1 MEELVDKIV
10 EIEWSYFTNLKNTG
24 GRASCQDNRE
34 EFFLTRKSQWESL
47 NEDIL
52 KSYLDDLEEYK
63 RNKRNPLFEK
73 YAYMMQYTHKD
84 EYEKI
89 KEYLPKKNIENEEII
104 DKIEAIIMKW
114 EVEFSEKYPKI
125 SHVARAID
133 TNDEGKL
140 ASIRTYLRGEHSTYS
155 VKTNT
160 LYYNYISSLKYNLVE
175 EIYSKIICKKGFKS
189 LDELENINN

>member
-63 RNKRNPLFEK
+63 SNKRNPLFEK

-89 KEYLPKKNIENEEII
+89 KEYLPKKNIENEKII
-104 DKIEAIIMKW
+104 DKIEEIIMKW

-125 SHVARAID
+125 SRVARAID

-160 LYYNYISSLKYNLVE
+160 LYYNYIRSLKYNLVE

>member
-104 DKIEAIIMKW
+104 DKIEAIIMKL
-114 EVEFSEKYPKI
+114 EIEFSEKYPKI
-125 SHVARAID
+125 SRVARAID

>member
-63 RNKRNPLFEK
+63 SNKRNPLFEK

-89 KEYLPKKNIENEEII
+89 KEYLPKKNIENEKII
-104 DKIEAIIMKW
+104 DKIEEIIMKR

-125 SHVARAID
+125 SRVARAID

>member
-47 NEDIL
+47 NEEIL

-89 KEYLPKKNIENEEII
+89 KEYLPKKNIENEE
-104 DKIEAIIMKW
+104 
-114 EVEFSEKYPKI
+114 
-125 SHVARAID
+125 
-133 TNDEGKL
+133 
-140 ASIRTYLRGEHSTYS
+140 
-155 VKTNT
+155 
-160 LYYNYISSLKYNLVE
+160 
-175 EIYSKIICKKGFKS
+175 
-189 LDELENINN
+189 NNV

>member
-63 RNKRNPLFEK
+63 RFRF
-73 YAYMMQYTHKD
+73 
-84 EYEKI
+84 
-89 KEYLPKKNIENEEII
+89 
-104 DKIEAIIMKW
+104 
-114 EVEFSEKYPKI
+114 
-125 SHVARAID
+125 
-133 TNDEGKL
+133 
-140 ASIRTYLRGEHSTYS
+140 
-155 VKTNT
+155 
-160 LYYNYISSLKYNLVE
+160 
-175 EIYSKIICKKGFKS
+175 
-189 LDELENINN
+189 LE

>member
-114 EVEFSEKYPKI
+114 EIKFSEKYPKI
-125 SHVARAID
+125 SRVARAID

>member
-104 DKIEAIIMKW
+104 DKIEVIIMKW
-114 EVEFSEKYPKI
+114 EIEFSEKYPKI
-125 SHVARAID
+125 SRVARAID